1 MQTFAKVVIGAML
14 VACAGIGLV
23 AAADG
28 IPAVLNKAINEK
40 LPAINFTP
48 AFDAQSFTDH
58 VDNPYFPLK
67 PGTTFIYTGIKGG
80 AQARETFQVTDDHK
94 TILGVATTVVHD
106 TLYAGGKVVEET
118 TDWYAQDKQGNV
130 WYFGEATKAL
140 DKGKWT
146 TEGSWQAGVDGA
158 RPGVYAQATP
168 KVGDSYMQEFF
179 NHRAGDSAK
188 VLALN
193 EPITVP
199 YGSYKNAQLTM
210 EWTSDEPG
218 AFDAKY
224 YVSGVG
230 VVKEFAVTGAMEKL
244 SLEKIERLSERD

>member
-1 MQTFAKVVIGAML
+1 MQTFSRFVVGAML

-23 AAADG
+23 AASDD
-28 IPAVLNKAINEK
+28 IPPVLNKAISEK
-40 LPAINFTP
+40 LPTINFTP
-48 AFDAQSFTDH
+48 AFDAQNFTDH

-67 PGTTFIYTGIKGG
+67 PGTTFIYTGIKDG
-80 AQARETFQVTDDHK
+80 APARELFRVTDDHK
-94 TILGVATTVVHD
+94 TVLGVATTVVQD
-106 TLYAGGKVVEET
+106 SLYAGGKVVEQT

-130 WYFGEATKAL
+130 WYFGESTKAL
-140 DKGKWT
+140 HKGKWT

-158 RPGVYAQATP
+158 RPGIYAQADP

-244 SLEKIERLSERD
+244 SLEKIERGAERQ